1 MENLSFSV
9 IRFTRYENNFCVV
22 FFSEI
27 LVSFKQVN
35 FLKFFSF
42 YKFNVPLIFPYAKK
56 KIMQNKKIIPM
67 NSFLNLR
74 YEVNSVS

>member
-27 LVSFKQVN
+27 LVGFKQVN
-35 FLKFFSF
+35 FLKYFSL
-42 YKFNVPLIFPYAKK
+42 YKFNDPLIFPYAKK
-56 KIMQNKKIIPM
+56 KLCRIKK
-67 NSFLNLR
+67 
-74 YEVNSVS
+74 